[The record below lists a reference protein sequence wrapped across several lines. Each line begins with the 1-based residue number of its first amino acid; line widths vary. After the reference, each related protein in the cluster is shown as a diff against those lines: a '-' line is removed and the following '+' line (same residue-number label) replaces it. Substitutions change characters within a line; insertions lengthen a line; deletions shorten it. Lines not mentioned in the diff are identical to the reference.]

1 MTARERYIIV
11 DCEVCNHLEIESEH
25 TEVFDAES
33 DDWAP
38 DRCQEHLDWEWDEE
52 KATYVDPEAEEEE
65 EPEDYSEEETVVGV
79 IAAQCARAARLKR
92 EEEDRADYE
101 ERQRD

>member
-1 MTARERYIIV
+1 MTARERYV
-11 DCEVCNHLEIESEH
+11 TFVCEVCDHLGLESEY
-25 TEVFDAES
+25 TEPFDAES
-33 DDWAP
+33 DDWSP
-38 DRCQEHLDWEWDEE
+38 DRCEEHLDYVWDEE
-52 KATYVDPEAEEEE
+52 KGTYVDPEAEEEE
-65 EPEDYSEEETVVGV
+65 EEEDYSEEETVVGV